1 MLGGRQKAPTS
12 RLIAGELEASVKQR
26 AEPEAEAI
34 ATIADL
40 NPKQKNNNNK
50 KVRKTL
56 ERKREE
62 EQEPLDWS
70 HLIRHERTIIKKK
83 KYKNYLHH

>member
-1 MLGGRQKAPTS
+1 MIVLGGRQKDPRS

-40 NPKQKNNNNK
+40 NPKQKK
-50 KVRKTL
+50 KRTL
-56 ERKREE
+56 ETKSEE
-62 EQEPLDWS
+62 EQEPLDTS
-70 HLIRHERTIIKKK
+70 GVIRHERMIIKKK
-83 KYKNYLHH
+83 KEKKKTNYLQR